1 MKYLFL
7 KRRTL
12 GLGPSRPQRKNA
24 VPTSLRLE
32 GAYLLSTNQKGH
44 QHFELPVRSD
54 ENPKHSIN
62 EVDNW
67 LLGFSHPV
75 DDEGDEEDVGECGVD
90 ASVEGNS
97 PLLAKPGRVVNTC
110 TVCWPGE
117 KKNAKMQY

>member
-1 MKYLFL
+1 MGLPGPREKMLCQHLSGWKGFIFYPQI
-7 KRRTL
+7 KR
-12 GLGPSRPQRKNA
+12 
-24 VPTSLRLE
+24 VII
-32 GAYLLSTNQKGH
+32 
-44 QHFELPVRSD
+44 ELPVRSD

-62 EVDNW
+62 EVNNW

>member
-32 GAYLLSTNQKGH
+32 GVYLLSTNQKGH

-110 TVCWPGE
+110 AV
-117 KKNAKMQY
+117 